1 MRYLIPL
8 FILAGT
14 LLSTSLSAQN
24 ATTLEAALTGLKKGS
39 HAILEIRLNKED
51 EFRTLDGSS
60 SSVTR
65 IAIFNG
71 ENQEKQI
78 ISRKF
83 EGYNDVIKYLNQ
95 AGKLG
100 WKVKETYQVKGE
112 SLLLIHYLLYKRK

>member
-1 MRYLIPL
+1 MRYLLTI
-8 FILAGT
+8 FILVGIG
-14 LLSTSLSAQN
+14 LSNDITAQN
-24 ATTLEAALTGLKKGS
+24 TTTVDAALTGQKKGS

-65 IAIFNG
+65 VAIFNG

-78 ISRKF
+78 VSRKF
-83 EGYNDVIKYLNQ
+83 EGFNDVIKYLNQ
-95 AGKLG
+95 ARKLG

-112 SLLLIHYLLYKRK
+112 SLLIIHYLLYKKK